1 MRSVARLE
9 RSGAERSSALARCA
23 GDAAAFLEQTWGRR
37 ALVHPSA
44 DARGFAD
51 LLGLDDVDR
60 LLSSTSIRT
69 PSFRLVKAGEVIPE
83 SAYTR
88 SGTTGGRSVSG
99 IADPARVF
107 ERFREGA
114 TIVLQGLHR
123 YHEPVARFVRD
134 LELELG
140 HPCQVNAY
148 VTPPGAQGLELHSDR
163 HDVFVLQAFGRKS
176 WEVHAAPSEGE
187 REVVHAEVASGDTIY
202 MPEGTPHAARAQES
216 VSGHLTVGVHVTPWR
231 EVVLAAIRRA
241 LAADASL
248 DEPVPAGWTADPSA
262 VARELESRV
271 ARAGEGLAGVDLD
284 EVVSDRWVSFL
295 SSRAPLLRGGLVDQL
310 ELELIGD
317 GSLLERRPG
326 SVLVIRSSGER
337 LLVLLG
343 DRRLEMPLWL
353 EPAMLRI
360 AAEPRF
366 RPADLEAS
374 VPDETSRLVLVRRL
388 VREGLLQAAG
398 PEGSATG
405 HGDAAAR
412 RHPSGF

>member
-1 MRSVARLE
+1 VSSVVELE
-9 RSGAERSSALARCA
+9 RSGAERSSALARCT

-51 LLGLDDVDR
+51 LLTLDDVDR
-60 LLSSTSIRT
+60 LLSTTSLRT
-69 PSFRLVKAGEVIPE
+69 PSFRLVKAGESIPD

-88 SGTTGGRSVSG
+88 SGTTGGKPVRG

-107 ERFREGA
+107 ERFRDGA

-148 VTPPGAQGLELHSDR
+148 ITPPGAQGLELHSDG
-163 HDVFVLQAFGRKS
+163 HDVFVLQAFGSKS
-176 WEVHAAPSEGE
+176 WEVHAAP
-187 REVVHAEVASGDTIY
+187 REDDREPIHAEVASGDTIY
-202 MPEGTPHAARAQES
+202 MPEGTPHAARAQET

-231 EVVLAAIRRA
+231 ELVSAAFRRVLS
-241 LAADASL
+241 DPSF
-248 DEPVPAGWTADPSA
+248 DERVPAGWTADPTA
-262 VARELESRV
+262 LVRALEPRV
-271 ARAGEGLAGVDLD
+271 AAAGEELTSADVD

-310 ELELIGD
+310 ELERITD
-317 GSLLERRPG
+317 DSLLERRPG
-326 SVLVIRSSGER
+326 SVLVIRTLQDR

-343 DRRLEMPLWL
+343 DRRLEMPPWL
-353 EPAMLRI
+353 EPAMLRV
-360 AAEPRF
+360 AAQERF
-366 RPADLEAS
+366 RPVDLEAS
-374 VPDETSRLVLVRRL
+374 VPDEASRLVLVRRL
-388 VREGLLQAAG
+388 VREGLLQMAG
-398 PEGSATG
+398 SG
-405 HGDAAAR
+405 
-412 RHPSGF
+412 HPSA

>member
-1 MRSVARLE
+1 VSSVARLE
-9 RSGAERSSALARCA
+9 RSGEERSALARCT
-23 GDAAAFLEQTWGRR
+23 GDAAAFLVQTWGRR

-44 DARGFAD
+44 DTRGFAD
-51 LLGLDDVDR
+51 LLSLDDVDR
-60 LLSSTSIRT
+60 LLSTTSLRT
-69 PSFRLVKAGEVIPE
+69 PSFRLVKAGESIPE

-88 SGTTGGRSVSG
+88 SGTTGGKAVSG

-107 ERFREGA
+107 ERFHDGA

-123 YHEPVARFVRD
+123 FHEPVARFVRD

-148 VTPPGAQGLELHSDR
+148 VTPPGAQGLELHSDG

-176 WEVHAAPSEGE
+176 WEVHAAPSEDE
-187 REVVHAEVASGDTIY
+187 REPLHAEVASGDTIY

-231 EVVLAAIRRA
+231 ELVSAAVRRVLASD
-241 LAADASL
+241 AAL

-262 VARELESRV
+262 LARELASRL
-271 ARAGEGLAGVDLD
+271 ARAGEELGRVDA
-284 EVVSDRWVSFL
+284 EEFVSDRWVSFL
-295 SSRAPLLRGGLVDQL
+295 SSRASLIRGGLVDQ
-310 ELELIGD
+310 LELIGD

-326 SVLVIRSSGER
+326 SVLVIRKLDDR

-374 VPDETSRLVLVRRL
+374 VPDEASRLVLVRRL
-388 VREGLLQAAG
+388 VREGLLRPG
-398 PEGSATG
+398 W
-405 HGDAAAR
+405 
-412 RHPSGF
+412 

>member
-1 MRSVARLE
+1 VSSVARLE
-9 RSGAERSSALARCA
+9 RSDAERSALARCT
-23 GDAAAFLEQTWGRR
+23 GDAAAFLEHTWGRR

-51 LLGLDDVDR
+51 LLSLDDVDR
-60 LLSSTSIRT
+60 LLSTTSLRT
-69 PSFRLVKAGEVIPE
+69 PSFRLVKAGESIPE

-88 SGTTGGRSVSG
+88 SGTTGGKAVSG
-99 IADPARVF
+99 IADPVRVF
-107 ERFREGA
+107 ERFHDGA

-123 YHEPVARFVRD
+123 LHEPVARFVRD

-148 VTPPGAQGLELHSDR
+148 VTPPGAQGLELHSDG

-176 WEVHAAPSEGE
+176 WEVYAAPSEGK
-187 REVVHAEVASGDTIY
+187 REPLHAEVASGDTIY

-231 EVVLAAIRRA
+231 EVVSAAVRGA
-241 LAADASL
+241 LASDASF

-262 VARELESRV
+262 LARELASRL
-271 ARAGEGLAGVDLD
+271 ARAGEELGRVDA
-284 EVVSDRWVSFL
+284 ERFVSDRWVSFL
-295 SSRAPLLRGGLVDQL
+295 SSRAALLRGGLVDLL
-310 ELELIGD
+310 ELELIRE

-326 SVLVIRSSGER
+326 SVLVIRKLDDR

-360 AAEPRF
+360 AAEARF

-374 VPDETSRLVLVRRL
+374 VPDEASRLVLVRRL
-388 VREGLLQAAG
+388 VREGLLRLGQ
-398 PEGSATG
+398 
-405 HGDAAAR
+405 
-412 RHPSGF
+412 